1 MQIVK
6 VRMKTSARGS
16 PDGLRLRE
24 YEAGRTY
31 DLPKDLARAFVEH
44 MKVATYVRARTSKRN
59 PGERD

>member
-1 MQIVK
+1 
-6 VRMKTSARGS
+6 MKTSARGS

-31 DLPKDLARAFVEH
+31 DLPEDLARAFVVD
-44 MKVATYVRARTSKRN
+44 MKVATYVRAKTSKRN